1 MQKNIKRHKI
11 KTLRSIHLVLFSIII
26 LALINKFIKQFYVDK
41 RKLDLLKVEFYK
53 VFNLNPYGKSE
64 KKVFFLY
71 GTSYFAGAAHLYRN
85 VCTNRPFRQSEAFSA
100 ALRTCAAQS
109 LSGKQ
114 IPPSL
119 QLVIRI
125 CCNIIPRL
133 IPHAV
138 P

>member
-71 GTSYFAGAAHLYRN
+71 GTSYFAGAAHLYRD
-85 VCTNRPFRQSEAFSA
+85 VCTNRPFRQSEPFFRCVAYLCGSVPVRQTDSPFTA
-100 ALRTCAAQS
+100 ACDPNML
-109 LSGKQ
+109 
-114 IPPSL
+114 
-119 QLVIRI
+119 
-125 CCNIIPRL
+125 
-133 IPHAV
+133 
-138 P
+138 

>member
-64 KKVFFLY
+64 KKVFF
-71 GTSYFAGAAHLYRN
+71 FIRN
-85 VCTNRPFRQSEAFSA
+85 FLFRRSS
-100 ALRTCAAQS
+100 S
-109 LSGKQ
+109 PLSGRMHKS
-114 IPPSL
+114 PLP
-119 QLVIRI
+119 
-125 CCNIIPRL
+125 
-133 IPHAV
+133 AV
-138 P
+138 RSVFRCVAYLCGSVPVRQTDSPFTAACDPNML